1 MSTIYVVGHRNP
13 DTDSIASAMG
23 YAELKQRLSGDH
35 EYTPARLGELNAQTS
50 WALGRAGLNAP
61 PLLPHVKLR
70 ASDVM
75 QPDYPTADHDSSLHE
90 VGLRMAASDLDLIP
104 IVDGDGAVVG
114 MVTAR
119 DLARR
124 YIKESGEPSSFDDRP
139 VSVDLIV
146 DVLGGELLMRPERR
160 LTGRLWAVTVRTET
174 MGATMGPHDI
184 AVIGDR
190 ADAQRRAVQI
200 GAALLVTTYGSRPDD
215 EVLQLAAESGT
226 GVIASPFDSYVTGR
240 MLSLSVPVREVM
252 STDPLTV
259 EPDDLASDVA
269 DLITD
274 VHYSAAVVVDERGV
288 PSGLVTRSDL
298 VNPEPRR
305 VLLVD
310 HAELAQSV
318 PGVEEA
324 QIVEILDHHHIGSVE
339 TRLPVAA
346 TFDPVGSTSTLVV
359 ERFLS
364 NGREPRRSTATMLL
378 AGILSDTLV
387 LSSPTTTQRDHDVVG
402 YLEELLDLDARE
414 LGNEMFAASSDVD
427 DVPAADII
435 RRDSKDYEPRP
446 GRTVRIAQI
455 ETVGHGLMSRRQ
467 ELLEAMERARAE
479 ANHALFALMITDI
492 VAQGTD
498 LLVAGDSRPV
508 ERAFGIEADDGAI
521 PLPGVVSRKKQVA
534 PKLLASL
541 A

>member
-1 MSTIYVVGHRNP
+1 
-13 DTDSIASAMG
+13 
-23 YAELKQRLSGDH
+23 
-35 EYTPARLGELNAQTS
+35 
-50 WALGRAGLNAP
+50 
-61 PLLPHVKLR
+61 
-70 ASDVM
+70 
-75 QPDYPTADHDSSLHE
+75 
-90 VGLRMAASDLDLIP
+90 
-104 IVDGDGAVVG
+104 
-114 MVTAR
+114 
-119 DLARR
+119 
-124 YIKESGEPSSFDDRP
+124 
-139 VSVDLIV
+139 
-146 DVLGGELLMRPERR
+146 MRPERR

>member
-1 MSTIYVVGHRNP
+1 MSTIHVVGHRNP

-23 YAELKQRLSGDH
+23 YAELKQRLSSDH
-35 EYTPARLGELNAQTS
+35 EYLPARLGDLNAQTA
-50 WALGRAGLNAP
+50 WALGRSGLNAP
-61 PLLPHVKLR
+61 PFLPHVKLC
-70 ASDVM
+70 AGDVM
-75 QPDYPTADHDSSLHE
+75 QSGHATANHNASLHE
-90 VGLRMAASDLDLIP
+90 VGLQMAAADLDLIP
-104 IVDGDGAVVG
+104 IVDDDGAVVG

-124 YIKESGEPSSFDDRP
+124 YIKESGEPSNFADRP

-146 DVLGGELLMRPERR
+146 DVLGGELLVRPERR

-190 ADAQRRAVQI
+190 ADAQKRAVEI
-200 GAALLVTTYGSRPDD
+200 GAALLVTTYGARPDE
-215 EVLQLAAESGT
+215 EVLRLAAENGT
-226 GVIASPFDSYVTGR
+226 GVVASPFDSYVTGR
-240 MLSLSVPVREVM
+240 MVSLSVPVREVM

-274 VHYSAAVVVDERGV
+274 VHYSAAVVVDGRGV

-339 TRLPVAA
+339 TRFPVAA

-364 NGREPRRSTATMLL
+364 HGREPRRSTATMLL

-387 LSSPTTTQRDHDVVG
+387 LSSPTTTERDHEVVR
-402 YLEELLDLDARE
+402 YLEELLQLDARQ
-414 LGNEMFAASSDVD
+414 LGNEMFEASSDVD
-427 DVPAADII
+427 DVPATDII

-446 GRTVRIAQI
+446 GKTVRIAQI
-455 ETVGHGLMSRRQ
+455 ETVGHGLLSRRD
-467 ELLEAMERARAE
+467 ELLDAMERARQE

-492 VAQGTD
+492 VSQGTD
-498 LLVAGDSRPV
+498 LLVAGDSRPL
-508 ERAFGIEADDGAI
+508 ERAFGIDAEDGI
-521 PLPGVVSRKKQVA
+521 ITLPGVVSRKKQVA
-534 PKLLASL
+534 PKLLSSL
-541 A
+541 S

>member
-1 MSTIYVVGHRNP
+1 MGEIHVVGHRNP

-23 YAELKQRLSGDH
+23 YAELKQRLSNED
-35 EYTPARLGELNAQTS
+35 EYAPARLGELNAQTK

-61 PLLPHVKLR
+61 PVLPHVKLR
-70 ASDVM
+70 AGDVM
-75 QPDYPTADHDSSLHE
+75 QPGYPTANHDSSLHE
-90 VGLRMAASDLDLIP
+90 VGLQMAAADLDLIP
-104 IVDGDGAVVG
+104 IVDGDGIVVG

-124 YIKESGEPSSFDDRP
+124 YIKESGEPSNFADRP

-190 ADAQRRAVQI
+190 ADAQKRAVEI
-200 GAALLVTTYGSRPDD
+200 GAALVVTTYGARPDD
-215 EVLQLAAESGT
+215 EVLRLAAASGT
-226 GVIASPFDSYVTGR
+226 GVVASPFDSYVTGR
-240 MLSLSVPVREVM
+240 MVSLSVPVREVM

-274 VHYSAAVVVDERGV
+274 VHYSAAVVVDGRGA
-288 PSGLVTRSDL
+288 PSGLVARSDL

-324 QIVEILDHHHIGSVE
+324 QVVEILDHHHIGSVE
-339 TRLPVAA
+339 TRFPVAA

-387 LSSPTTTQRDHDVVG
+387 LSSPTTTERDREAVR
-402 YLEELLDLDARE
+402 YFEELLELDARE
-414 LGNEMFAASSDVD
+414 FGNEMFEASSDVD

-435 RRDSKDYEPRP
+435 RRDSKDYEARP

-455 ETVGHGLMSRRQ
+455 ETVGQGLMSRRQ
-467 ELLEAMERARAE
+467 ELLEAMEQARAE
-479 ANHALFALMITDI
+479 SNHALFALMITDI

-498 LLVAGDSRPV
+498 LLVAGDSRQV
-508 ERAFGIEADDGAI
+508 ERAFGVEADGGII

-534 PKLLASL
+534 PKLLSSL
-541 A
+541 S